1 MALVCKKGKELNR
14 MSEELLIP
22 GTKEVLRPGYLVK
35 LSRFDTVFWEVG
47 YGWYSVAENRPV
59 FGWYLSNTST
69 RETKA
74 LQSIDLVD
82 IYVVEIVHQQI
93 ENPPRSVESI
103 NDELIDGRKIADKE
117 YESIGEL
124 IRQELGALQERVKY
138 LEDKL
143 NG

>member
-1 MALVCKKGKELNR
+1 

-22 GTKEVLRPGYLVK
+22 GTDEVLRPGYLVK

-69 RETKA
+69 REVKA

-82 IYVVEIVHQQI
+82 IYVMEIVHQQV
-93 ENPPRSVESI
+93 EDAPRSIDSI
-103 NDELIDGRKIADKE
+103 NKELIDGRKIADKE

-124 IRQELGALQERVKY
+124 LRQEISSLQERIKD

-143 NG
+143 DM

>member
-1 MALVCKKGKELNR
+1 

-22 GTKEVLRPGYLVK
+22 GTDEVLRPGYLVK

-69 RETKA
+69 REVKA

-82 IYVVEIVHQQI
+82 IYVMEIVHQQV
-93 ENPPRSVESI
+93 EDAPRSIDSI
-103 NDELIDGRKIADKE
+103 NKELIDGRKIADKE

-124 IRQELGALQERVKY
+124 LRQEISLLQERIKY

-143 NG
+143 DM

>member
-1 MALVCKKGKELNR
+1 

-22 GTKEVLRPGYLVK
+22 GTDEVLRPGYLVK

-69 RETKA
+69 REVKA

-82 IYVVEIVHQQI
+82 IYVMEIVHQQV
-93 ENPPRSVESI
+93 EDAPRSIDSI
-103 NDELIDGRKIADKE
+103 NKELIDGRKIADKE

-124 IRQELGALQERVKY
+124 LRQEISLLQERIKY

-143 NG
+143 DL